1 MKRMQS
7 RLMGLL
13 AGLSLLY
20 AGQGWASVGPGET
33 NPQVVMQAVEFYV
46 NSEKAVMELRSLI
59 NNAKERNRID
69 LVERYISMLSTLTEN
84 TSYEGI

>member
-13 AGLSLLY
+13 AGFSLLY

-33 NPQVVMQAVEFYV
+33 NPQVVMQAVSDV
-46 NSEKAVMELRSLI
+46 KGR
-59 NNAKERNRID
+59 R
-69 LVERYISMLSTLTEN
+69 
-84 TSYEGI
+84 